1 MHSNQVFV
9 YITCNGYKI
18 RKHGRWS
25 NGTIKSFFS
34 WERSIKPNC
43 MSLAAELDSNLIWIY
58 TEPSL
63 LCSLYF
69 GFLAMLWFVLLPIFV
84 VSFLSACLVL
94 SISTKST
101 TFLAGTPFLVLCY
114 IHLQYKF
121 SRLIRKKH
129 EKWQEHIKTWIDL

>member
-1 MHSNQVFV
+1 MD
-9 YITCNGYKI
+9 
-18 RKHGRWS
+18 
-25 NGTIKSFFS
+25 IKLENTVDGQWYDNVFFS

-43 MSLAAELDSNLIWIY
+43 MFLAAELDSNLIWIY

-69 GFLAMLWFVLLPIFV
+69 GFLALLWFVLLPISV

-94 SISTKST
+94 FSSTKST
-101 TFLAGTPFLVLCY
+101 TFLAATPFLVLCY

-121 SRLIRKKH
+121 SRLIRKK
-129 EKWQEHIKTWIDL
+129 TWEMTGAHKNMNRPVNSKKSTVA